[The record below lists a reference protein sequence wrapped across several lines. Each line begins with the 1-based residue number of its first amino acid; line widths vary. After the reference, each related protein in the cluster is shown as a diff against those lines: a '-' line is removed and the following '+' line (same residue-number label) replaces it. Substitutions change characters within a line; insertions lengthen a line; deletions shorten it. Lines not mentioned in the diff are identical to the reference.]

1 MNNAYKD
8 FSYYYDDLMEV
19 IEYDLWYEFILPYLK
34 PNDHILDLACG
45 TGTLAVILANAGYE
59 TYGLD
64 LSEKSVFLA
73 KEKAMI
79 NRVYVD
85 LKVADMTDFSYDREF
100 DMITCFFDSIN
111 FITKEQ
117 IPNLLNCADKC
128 LKKDGYFIFDLF
140 TKNKLAE
147 VDGDDFSDELAFAN
161 YRWQSKV
168 FDDVIYHEI
177 TIDDGLNPFTE
188 IYQEFYHDYH
198 LLLDPCFE
206 LIDIVTDFIDNFDEE
221 NGERILI
228 VLKKK

>member
-34 PNDHILDLACG
+34 PTDHILDLACG

-111 FITKEQ
+111 FISKEQ
-117 IPNLLNCADKC
+117 IPDLLNCVDRC
-128 LKKDGYFIFDLF
+128 LKKDGYFIFF
-140 TKNKLAE
+140 
-147 VDGDDFSDELAFAN
+147 
-161 YRWQSKV
+161 
-168 FDDVIYHEI
+168 
-177 TIDDGLNPFTE
+177 
-188 IYQEFYHDYH
+188 
-198 LLLDPCFE
+198 
-206 LIDIVTDFIDNFDEE
+206 
-221 NGERILI
+221 
-228 VLKKK
+228 